1 MNPMEFDVPEK
12 DKLSFSQ
19 YYKRNIAPKC
29 ASYEKMRLDAVKR
42 YNERAKIAKP
52 LGQLV
57 IPLFLVGFAVMYYSL
72 AVLDDGQ
79 LFTISLLGTMT
90 VFAMIAGVYVWACG
104 EVTKLSKDIFGE
116 LYPILIRYFGKE
128 FKLNPPNLPELETY
142 KDYGILP
149 KYDRG
154 YFKDSFKG
162 KYQGIK
168 FLLRE
173 LGLDVNDGTN
183 NDNQTRYKNI
193 FNGILIEFD
202 ISKRFSG
209 ITLISKDRGMFGNKL
224 DAFKSDLSRVRLEDV
239 RFERE
244 FEVYSSDQV
253 EARYLLNT
261 ATMERLLSIGRF
273 YNSELEACFKDGKLL
288 LKIASSHD
296 YFQSNLDIQK
306 ELSFQEDIEQLFKE
320 LEEIF
325 ALINTLKL
333 NQYTGL

>member
-1 MNPMEFDVPEK
+1 MDPMEFDIPEK
-12 DKLSFSQ
+12 DKLPFSQ

-29 ASYEKMRLDAVKR
+29 AAYEKKR
-42 YNERAKIAKP
+42 IAAIKQYNERAKIAKP
-52 LGQLV
+52 LGKLV
-57 IPLFLVGFAVMYYSL
+57 MPMFLAGFGAMFYSL
-72 AVLDDGQ
+72 AVLDDSQ
-79 LFTISLLGTMT
+79 LFTISFISTIMLLLIIVG
-90 VFAMIAGVYVWACG
+90 VFYWAYG
-104 EVTKLSKDIFGE
+104 EATKLSRDIFAK

-128 FKLNPPNLPELETY
+128 FELNPPNLPELETY

-154 YFKDSFKG
+154 YFQDSFKG
-162 KYQGIK
+162 KYQGIN

-173 LGLDVNDGTN
+173 VGLDIKDGTN
-183 NDNQTRYKNI
+183 SDNQTRYKNI
-193 FNGILIEFD
+193 FTGILIEFD

-209 ITLISKDRGMFGNKL
+209 ITLVSKDRGMLGNKL

-244 FEVYSSDQV
+244 FEVYSSDQI

-288 LKIASSHD
+288 IKIASTHN
-296 YFQSNLDIQK
+296 YFQSNLDIKQ
-306 ELSFQEDIEQLFKE
+306 ELSFQDDIEQLFKE
-320 LEEIF
+320 LGEVF
-325 ALINTLKL
+325 ALIETLKL
-333 NQYTGL
+333 DQRIGL

>member
-1 MNPMEFDVPEK
+1 MNPMEFDIPEK
-12 DKLSFSQ
+12 DKLPFSQ
-19 YYKRNIAPKC
+19 YYKRNIVPKC
-29 ASYEKMRLDAVKR
+29 ASYEKTRIEAVKR

-52 LGQLV
+52 LGKLV
-57 IPLFLVGFAVMYYSL
+57 IPLFFVGFAAMFYSL

-90 VFAMIAGVYVWACG
+90 VFLMIAGVYIWAGG
-104 EVTKLSKDIFGE
+104 EVTKLSRNIFGE

-142 KDYGILP
+142 KGYGILP

-154 YFKDSFKG
+154 YFQDSLKG
-162 KYQGIK
+162 KYQGIN
-168 FLLRE
+168 FQLRE
-173 LGLDVNDGTN
+173 LGLDIKDGTN
-183 NDNQTRYKNI
+183 SDNQTRYKNI
-193 FNGILIEFD
+193 FTGILIEFD

-209 ITLISKDRGMFGNKL
+209 MTLISKDRGMFGNKL

-273 YNSELEACFKDGKLL
+273 YNSELEACFKEGKLL
-288 LKIASSHD
+288 LKIASSHN

-306 ELSFQEDIEQLFKE
+306 ELSFQDDIEQLFKE
-320 LEEIF
+320 LGEIF
-325 ALINTLKL
+325 ALIDTLKL
-333 NQYTGL
+333 DQYTGL

>member
-1 MNPMEFDVPEK
+1 MNPMEFDIPQQ
-12 DKLSFSQ
+12 DKRPFSQ
-19 YYKRNIAPKC
+19 YYNRNIAPICKT
-29 ASYEKMRLDAVKR
+29 YEIKRIVAAKR
-42 YNERAKIAKP
+42 YNERAKFARP
-52 LGQLV
+52 LGKLV
-57 IPLFLVGFAVMYYSL
+57 IPLFLAGFGVMYYSL

-79 LFTISLLGTMT
+79 LFAISLIGTIA
-90 VFAMIAGVYVWACG
+90 VFLSIAGVFYWAYG
-104 EVTKLSKDIFGE
+104 EATKLNRDIFAK

-128 FKLNPPNLPELETY
+128 FRLNPPNLPELETY

-154 YFKDSFKG
+154 YFQDSFKG
-162 KYQGIK
+162 KYQGVHFI
-168 FLLRE
+168 LRE
-173 LGLDVNDGTN
+173 LGLDVRDGTN
-183 NDNQTRYKNI
+183 SDNQTKYKNI

-202 ISKRFSG
+202 IAKRFSG
-209 ITLISKDRGMFGNKL
+209 ITLISKDRGILGNKL

-244 FEVYSSDQV
+244 FEVYSNDQV

-288 LKIASSHD
+288 LKIASTHN
-296 YFQSNLDIQK
+296 YFQSKLDIQK

-320 LEEIF
+320 LGEIF
-325 ALINTLKL
+325 ALIETLKL